1 MEQVEPCVDGDLG
14 VDVLLDFFDG
24 GKLCGVGVQ
33 LALTYGVVTV
43 DDDGVEAGEGFAVV
57 LLGSLVKVSCRKS
70 ARSLW
75 VQGSSGRLTRRLGPR
90 VLSVAVRMMSE
101 WSGQ

>member
-24 GKLCGVGVQ
+24 GQLRGVGVE
-33 LALTYGVVTV
+33 LALAYGVVAV

-57 LLGSLVKVSCRKS
+57 VGGEFGEGFVEEVG
-70 ARSLW
+70 AFG
-75 VQGSSGRLTRRLGPR
+75 QGAGFVG
-90 VLSVAVRMMSE
+90 
-101 WSGQ
+101 

>member
-57 LLGSLVKVSCRKS
+57 AAGEFGEGF
-70 ARSLW
+70 
-75 VQGSSGRLTRRLGPR
+75 VQEVGAF
-90 VLSVAVRMMSE
+90 AV
-101 WSGQ
+101 GAGFVG